1 MDADNMPMGFLMTM
15 AQNPA
20 ANAQFNRLSPEE
32 QEQVVARAR
41 EAHSRREMRQ
51 IVQQLGSSHPPF
63 AG

>member
-1 MDADNMPMGFLMTM
+1 MDADNMPMGFLMAM

-20 ANAQFNRLSPEE
+20 ANAHFNRLSPTE

-51 IVQQLGSSHPPF
+51 VVQQLGHNCNQF
-63 AG
+63 GT